1 MVELVEQV
9 LVGTSALIAYCM
21 CLHSLACSLVQR
33 FQISFYAY
41 VVATDHTL
49 ESDLFKVFLSVLFH
63 HMGSHQKAEEV
74 TNKQMETI
82 HTLGWYSLNTK
93 IVLHILYI
101 WSTFRIFVQAH
112 VINNQ
117 LTW

>member
-9 LVGTSALIAYCM
+9 LDSAAALIAYCM
-21 CLHSLACSLVQR
+21 CLYSLACSLVQR
-33 FQISFYAY
+33 FQISLYAY

-49 ESDLFKVFLSVLFH
+49 ESALFKVFLSVLFH

-101 WSTFRIFVQAH
+101 WSTFHIYV
-112 VINNQ
+112 
-117 LTW
+117 